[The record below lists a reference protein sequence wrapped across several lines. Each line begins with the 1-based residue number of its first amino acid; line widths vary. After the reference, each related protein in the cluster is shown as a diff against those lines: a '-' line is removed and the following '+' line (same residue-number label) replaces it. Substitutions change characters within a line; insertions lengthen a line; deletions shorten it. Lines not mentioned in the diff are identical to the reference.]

1 MQFPALIPYGWND
14 RWLGPMLEHPGC
26 QPARVVRHDGAGLLI
41 ATPDSGVVAAPLVAR
56 LDPAPTVGD
65 WIAYTPPVTL
75 VAVLPRL
82 SLLRRRSAL
91 GESAQALAA
100 NVDVVLLV
108 CGLDR
113 PVKKGRIQRGAALAL
128 DAGAT
133 PVIVLTKAALADDA
147 DAMAAAV
154 AGENPGI
161 ELLVTSAKEGVGLDA
176 LRLLARDRTVTM
188 LGESGAGKSSL
199 VNALLGAEVAAS
211 GPVRAGDSKG
221 RHTTSS
227 RELHVLPAGGV
238 LIDTPGIR
246 AVGLWVEP
254 EAVDATFDDIDELA
268 LGCRFADC
276 GHDTE
281 PSCAVLAAIA
291 GGELAPE
298 RLDAWRAFHRE
309 AAATALKASPQES
322 ARRGRQ
328 PARDT
333 KDAPRRKGH

>member
-1 MQFPALIPYGWND
+1 MLFPALIPYGWSD
-14 RWLGPMLEHPGC
+14 RWVVPLREHPGC
-26 QPARVVRHDGAGLLI
+26 LPARVVRHDGAGLLI
-41 ATPDSGVVAAPLVAR
+41 ATPDDGIVAAPLVAR

-65 WIAYTPPVTL
+65 WIAYQAPATL

-113 PVKKGRIQRGAALAL
+113 PVKKGRIQRGAALAQ

-133 PVIVLTKAALADDA
+133 PVIVLTKAALAEDA
-147 DAMAAAV
+147 GAMAAVV
-154 AGENPGI
+154 AEENPGI
-161 ELLVTSAKEGVGLDA
+161 EILVTSSKEGVGLDA
-176 LRLLARDRTVTM
+176 LRVLARDRTVTM

-199 VNALLGAEVAAS
+199 VNALLGADVAAS

-254 EAVDATFDDIDELA
+254 EAVDATFDDIEELA
-268 LGCRFADC
+268 LRCRFADC

-281 PSCAVLAAIA
+281 PSCAVLGAIA
-291 GGELAPE
+291 AGELAPE
-298 RLDAWRAFHRE
+298 RLEAWRAFHRE
-309 AAATALKASPQES
+309 AARIPKE
-322 ARRGRQ
+322 
-328 PARDT
+328 
-333 KDAPRRKGH
+333 APRRKGR

>member
-1 MQFPALIPYGWND
+1 LQFPALIPYGWND
-14 RWLGPMLEHPGC
+14 RWVDPLLEHPGC
-26 QPARVVRHDGAGLLI
+26 LPARVVRHDGAGLLI
-41 ATPDSGVVAAPLVAR
+41 ATPDAGIVAAPLVAR
-56 LDPAPTVGD
+56 LEPAPTVGD
-65 WIAYTPPVTL
+65 WIAYEAPATL

-100 NVDVVLLV
+100 NVDIVLLV

-133 PVIVLTKAALADDA
+133 PVIVLTKAALAQEA

-154 AGENPGI
+154 AQENPGI
-161 ELLVTSAKEGVGLDA
+161 ELLLTSAKEGTGLDA
-176 LRLLARDRTVTM
+176 LRVLARDRTVTM

-254 EAVDATFDDIDELA
+254 EAVDATFDDIDDLA
-268 LGCRFADC
+268 LRCRFADC
-276 GHDTE
+276 GHDSE

-291 GGELAPE
+291 EGELAAE
-298 RLDAWRAFHRE
+298 RLEAWRAFHQE
-309 AAATALKASPQES
+309 VAATALRAQPQEPN
-322 ARRGRQ
+322 RRGKQ
-328 PARDT
+328 FARVT
-333 KDAPRRKGH
+333 KGAQKRKDR

>member
-1 MQFPALIPYGWND
+1 MLFPALIPYGWSD
-14 RWLGPMLEHPGC
+14 RWVEPLDAHPGC
-26 QPARVVRHDGAGLLI
+26 LPARVVRHDGAGLLI
-41 ATPDSGVVAAPLVAR
+41 ATPDDGIVAAPLVAR

-65 WIAYTPPVTL
+65 WMAYAPPETL

-108 CGLDR
+108 CGVDR
-113 PVKKGRIQRGAALAL
+113 PVKQGRIQRGAALAQ
-128 DAGAT
+128 DAGAN
-133 PVIVLTKAALADDA
+133 PVIVLTKAALARDLDA
-147 DAMAAAV
+147 VVAV
-154 AGENPGI
+154 VVEENPGI
-161 ELLVTSAKEGVGLDA
+161 ELLVTSSKEGRGLDA
-176 LRLLARDRTVTM
+176 LRELARDRTVTM

-199 VNALLGAEVAAS
+199 VNALLGAEVAAF
-211 GPVRAGDSKG
+211 GRVRAGDSKG

-227 RELHVLPAGGV
+227 RELHVLPTGGV

-268 LGCRFADC
+268 LACRFADC

-281 PSCAVLAAIA
+281 PSCAVLGAVASA
-291 GGELAPE
+291 ELAPE
-298 RLDAWRAFHRE
+298 RVVAWRSFHAE
-309 AAATALKASPQES
+309 AAATARRAQPHEES
-322 ARRGRQ
+322 KRDKKFARI
-328 PARDT
+328 T
-333 KDAPRRKGH
+333 KDAQKRKGR